1 MRQGRTAGS
10 SGQTKTRCEKLLF
23 QQASMDGGL
32 GQQAYFVGEA
42 ILAHILQFISQFMTH
57 ISALNPSEV
66 FQLQN

>member
-1 MRQGRTAGS
+1 
-10 SGQTKTRCEKLLF
+10 
-23 QQASMDGGL
+23 MDGGL